1 MGNAITERTISCI
14 QILEVRVQCV
24 VVDMHIDQ
32 LLQKKNNS
40 MPNQAKSFCPIKLLQ
55 AYCKQSKGFGQR
67 DKFIVPILIFWK
79 DTDLRYAILC
89 LSRSL
94 GSFTRLMRS
103 FKD

>member
-1 MGNAITERTISCI
+1 MGNAITERTISNI

-32 LLQKKNNS
+32 PLQNKNNS
-40 MPNQAKSFCPIKLLQ
+40 MPNQAKSFCPIIVLQ
-55 AYCKQSKGFGQR
+55 TYCKQSKGFGQR
-67 DKFIVPILIFWK
+67 DKFIVPILICWK

-94 GSFTRLMRS
+94 RGFTRTRS
-103 FKD
+103 FRD

>member
-40 MPNQAKSFCPIKLLQ
+40 MPNEAKSFRPIKLLQ

-67 DKFIVPILIFWK
+67 DKFIVPILIFGRTLIC
-79 DTDLRYAILC
+79 DMPFYVYPVHQGASQD
-89 LSRSL
+89 
-94 GSFTRLMRS
+94 
-103 FKD
+103 